1 MWRPGYL
8 QLPDLPAA
16 FNEILP
22 IVTKVI
28 SWGDTD
34 GQTNRFLQ
42 PGFFLEEQVN
52 KVNLNK

>member
-1 MWRPGYL
+1 MCRPGYL

-22 IVTKVI
+22 FVSKVI
-28 SWGDTD
+28 SWGDRRANEQISTAW
-34 GQTNRFLQ
+34 L
-42 PGFFLEEQVN
+42 FFLEEQVN